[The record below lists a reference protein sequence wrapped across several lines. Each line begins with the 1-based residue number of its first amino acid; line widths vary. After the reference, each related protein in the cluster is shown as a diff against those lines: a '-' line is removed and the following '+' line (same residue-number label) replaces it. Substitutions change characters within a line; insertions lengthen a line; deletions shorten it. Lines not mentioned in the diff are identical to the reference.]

1 MTNKEYHSLE
11 SISASDLKA
20 IAECP
25 AKWHY
30 NKSNL
35 KEETD
40 AMRQGTAIHTAIL
53 EPHLYDEQIA
63 VLSKIDR
70 RTKAGK
76 DAYAEFVESSK
87 EKTIITQ
94 DQNEIAQSCKD
105 SVMAD
110 NIASQLLTHNE
121 ALIEQSLFW
130 TDPETGIECRTRPDY
145 IGNAVIDIKST
156 RNASPQ
162 SFMRDAYNMQYHIQA
177 AFYLD
182 GVRANGMEINKFVFI
197 VIEKDAPFI
206 VQTYVADDA
215 FIERGREDYKKAL
228 ETLVRC
234 RETGKYP
241 AYETGIQTLELPKW
255 I

>member
-1 MTNKEYHSLE
+1 
-11 SISASDLKA
+11 
-20 IAECP
+20 
-25 AKWHY
+25 
-30 NKSNL
+30 
-35 KEETD
+35 
-40 AMRQGTAIHTAIL
+40 
-53 EPHLYDEQIA
+53 
-63 VLSKIDR
+63 
-70 RTKAGK
+70 
-76 DAYAEFVESSK
+76 
-87 EKTIITQ
+87 
-94 DQNEIAQSCKD
+94 
-105 SVMAD
+105 MAD

-121 ALIEQSLFW
+121 ALIEQSMFW

-145 IGNAVIDIKST
+145 INNAVIDIKST

-162 SFMRDAYNMQYHIQA
+162 SFMRDAYNMKYHIQA

-197 VIEKDAPFI
+197 AIEKDAPFI

-228 ETLVRC
+228 EILVRC
-234 RETGKYP
+234 KETGNYP